1 MADRAGFKLMNV
13 PDDNLGDLVKRASEF
28 AVLVT
33 VNADLFG
40 EDASKASSLEKI
52 ATRIALSAFN
62 TETVKK
68 SQVAFGVNHW
78 SEVAGTMVNCNG
90 LLQKLSAAP
99 TAPDAALVPAYRV
112 LSALAGNEV
121 TDASVAY
128 KLAQGE
134 APALANV
141 SFESIRSTGFMLDG
155 VKA

>member
-1 MADRAGFKLMNV
+1 M
-13 PDDNLGDLVKRASEF
+13 
-28 AVLVT
+28 
-33 VNADLFG
+33 
-40 EDASKASSLEKI
+40 
-52 ATRIALSAFN
+52 
-62 TETVKK
+62 KK

-90 LLQKLSAAP
+90 FSRSFPPRPPLLMR
-99 TAPDAALVPAYRV
+99 LVPAYRA

-134 APALANV
+134 AGSRERL
-141 SFESIRSTGFMLDG
+141 FESIRSTGFMLDG